1 MKKII
6 IMSLF
11 ATLLSVFT
19 ASAQEN
25 TYSMVIKMQDGTV
38 FTIGPNEADSIFFD
52 EGTLTVS
59 GKSIEVI
66 MKRLDNQEADIMKAV
81 AEAEMALKMTYDAL
95 NMANANKED
104 INSLKDIASSQK
116 TTINDLRKN
125 IAELQ
130 NRNDIL
136 SDRVDDQAE
145 QINALAN
152 ENWKMKARI
161 EALEAAVNELMNQ

>member
-19 ASAQEN
+19 ASAQSN

-38 FTIGPNEADSIFFD
+38 FTIGPNEADSIFFN

-59 GKSIEVI
+59 GQSIKDI
-66 MKRLDNQEADIMKAV
+66 QNRLDCQESDIKKV
-81 AEAEMALKMTYDAL
+81 TAETQMTMAMAYDVLSMT
-95 NMANANKED
+95 NANKED
-104 INSLKDIASSQK
+104 INTLKEIASSQQA
-116 TTINDLRKN
+116 TIKQLQNK
-125 IAELQ
+125 IEELQ
-130 NRNDIL
+130 VRNGAL
-136 SDRVDDQAE
+136 EARVDDQAE

-152 ENWKMKARI
+152 ENWKMKARR

>member
-25 TYSMVIKMQDGTV
+25 TYSMIIKMQDGTV

-81 AEAEMALKMTYDAL
+81 AEAEMALKMVYDAL

-161 EALEAAVNELMNQ
+161 EALEAVVNELMNK

>member
-25 TYSMVIKMQDGTV
+25 TYSMIIKMQDGTV

>member
-38 FTIGPNEADSIFFD
+38 FTIGPNEADSIFFN

-59 GKSIEVI
+59 GQSIKEI
-66 MKRLDNQEADIMKAV
+66 QNRLDRQDSDIKKV
-81 AEAEMALKMTYDAL
+81 TAETQMTMEMAMEVHD
-95 NMANANKED
+95 MANANKKD
-104 INSLKDIASSQK
+104 INDLKEIASSQQA
-116 TTINDLRKN
+116 TIKQLQNN
-125 IAELQ
+125 IVELQ
-130 NRNDIL
+130 VRNGAL
-136 SDRVDDQAE
+136 EARVDDQAE